1 LREYWSNFYEN
12 TDALV
17 FVIDSS
23 DQMRLEEG
31 GKELDK
37 LLIVLFLML
46 FKKEADLKK
55 IPLLV
60 FANK

>member
-1 LREYWSNFYEN
+1 MGCWWLRGNSNLKLFKKLREYWSNFYEN

-37 LLIVLFLML
+37 LLS
-46 FKKEADLKK
+46 E
-55 IPLLV
+55 
-60 FANK
+60 